1 MRSGMSRESPR
12 RTTLARTNICAAT
25 LPPSRPFAPHLRR
38 FAPDAQFSR
47 AWFKEF
53 AELLNPRNPS
63 SVHLVDMTNEEL
75 GMNAERRAAIE
86 KHTNPSKA
94 NYFIKELGTGQ
105 AFFVK
110 QSLNL
115 DRLKREWVRR
125 GDSPPLPC
133 PPLSDLV
140 SLRARSSASIASPQY

>member
-1 MRSGMSRESPR
+1 
-12 RTTLARTNICAAT
+12 
-25 LPPSRPFAPHLRR
+25 
-38 FAPDAQFSR
+38 
-47 AWFKEF
+47 
-53 AELLNPRNPS
+53 
-63 SVHLVDMTNEEL
+63 MTNEEL